1 MIRTM
6 DDPTAHYYTE
16 NATEFFR
23 ETVDVDMTPLYDRF
37 LPLIPAGGHILDA
50 GCGSGRDA
58 RYFLDRGY
66 RITAFDASS
75 ELAALATEY
84 SGIPVSIL
92 RFQDFDWKL
101 EFDGI
106 WACASLLHVPSPE
119 LADSLGRLTNALKP
133 AGTLY
138 ASFKYGHGEREH
150 HGRRFTDLD
159 EQSLALL
166 LHEAGGLE
174 ELDTWITADRRP
186 GRGDERWFNTLLQ
199 RSAET

>member
-84 SGIPVSIL
+84 SRQEKVS
-92 RFQDFDWKL
+92 
-101 EFDGI
+101 
-106 WACASLLHVPSPE
+106 
-119 LADSLGRLTNALKP
+119 
-133 AGTLY
+133 GTLLGTTNC
-138 ASFKYGHGEREH
+138 SS
-150 HGRRFTDLD
+150 D
-159 EQSLALL
+159 
-166 LHEAGGLE
+166 
-174 ELDTWITADRRP
+174 
-186 GRGDERWFNTLLQ
+186 
-199 RSAET
+199 